1 MNNIDLKMFEV
12 VKALEMDNRGSV
24 GEECWNNGEFGLDFV
39 NYLSFLKIYLK
50 KRGVF

>member
-1 MNNIDLKMFEV
+1 MFEV
-12 VKALEMDNRGSV
+12 VKALEMDNRGTV
-24 GEECWNNGEFGLDFV
+24 EEEYWNNKGFGLNFV